1 MNKIASV
8 VGIVVSVLGGI
19 AAIIASAAGG
29 KNSEPDF
36 PVEKPIIPKKNG
48 QTRYIVQRVDAYTG
62 KVLET
67 EDEVFDNEEDAE
79 SYLEDCS
86 AGFAQGEEDLEY
98 ANRAFDYAE
107 DSYFVVTEIED

>member
-29 KNSEPDF
+29 KDTAPDF
-36 PVEKPIIPKKNG
+36 PAEKPIIPKKNG
-48 QTRYIVQRVDAYTG
+48 HSKYVVQRVDAYTG

-67 EDEVFDNEEDAE
+67 EEEVFDNEEDAE
-79 SYLEDCS
+79 EYACECGGNYAEGAEVLDC
-86 AGFAQGEEDLEY
+86 
-98 ANRAFDYAE
+98 ANRAYDIPE
-107 DSYFVVTEIED
+107 DSYFVVTEIEE